1 MAGKTII
8 NQNIIDRVIE
18 HTLKGISIESV
29 CALSNIRPRSYHRW
43 LKQGKED
50 IENGVDSILA
60 VLAESVLAAEA
71 KVEQRLL
78 DQAIGTDPIGARWY
92 LSRKFRKEY
101 GDKQE
106 IEISGDIELVFV
118 DDE

>member
-1 MAGKTII
+1 MVT
-8 NQNIIDRVIE
+8 
-18 HTLKGISIESV
+18 
-29 CALSNIRPRSYHRW
+29 
-43 LKQGKED
+43 
-50 IENGVDSILA
+50 
-60 VLAESVLAAEA
+60 AAEA

-92 LSRKFRKEY
+92 LSRKFRKDY

-118 DDE
+118 DDEDADMPLIKGSNLEG